1 MKVVREVFHVE
12 GIMYYIYLKSATT
25 ILIKLIHYKETPH
38 VVLNLLTSFHTFVF
52 RVRKEEKRE
61 AC

>member
-1 MKVVREVFHVE
+1 MKVVREVFQVE

-25 ILIKLIHYKETPH
+25 ILIKETPH

-52 RVRKEEKRE
+52 RVRKEE
-61 AC
+61 